1 MFDPGTKQKSD
12 LIEKQIETTDQSRFE
27 ILVVEDDEI
36 QSSLLREF
44 LQILRYSIREAPTC
58 ADALRLIKVRQPD
71 LTLLDVN
78 LPDGSGLDLVQQIHL
93 IDKDASV
100 VLMSADR
107 TAAMLVESLAK
118 GAEEFLEKPLD
129 LGELA
134 IRIQNLLQT
143 VAFRKKSEELQS
155 ELAREKEILT
165 RYFSAETVTSILAGE
180 MEADASGQTEVATIL
195 VFDLRNS
202 TGLAEIMGAIPFAE
216 LLNRLMIDLMDL
228 VFADGGSIAKL
239 TGDGLVATFLP
250 GQAYAAI
257 SCARRINEYF
267 QSMTDEQ
274 LDRPAQKIGFGI
286 GIATGKVFQGNVG
299 TFRRLEWTIVGDAV
313 ARAAR
318 LESLTKK
325 LGCSILVDQPTIQSC
340 GSQDFSVRERRVA
353 VRGKKATLYTLTS

>member
-1 MFDPGTKQKSD
+1 MKQQSD
-12 LIEKQIETTDQSRFE
+12 LIETQVENTDQSRFE

-36 QSSLLREF
+36 QSRLLREF
-44 LQILRYSIREAPTC
+44 LEILRYSVREAPTC
-58 ADALRLIKVRQPD
+58 ADALRLIHERRPD
-71 LTLLDVN
+71 LTLLDVH

-107 TAAMLVESLAK
+107 TAEMLVESLAK

-143 VAFRKKSEELQS
+143 VALRKKSEELQA

-165 RYFSAETVTSILAGE
+165 RYFSAETVTSILTGE
-180 MEADASGQTEVATIL
+180 MEADASGQTGVATIL
-195 VFDLRNS
+195 IFDLRNS

-216 LLNRLMIDLMDL
+216 LLNSLMIALMDL
-228 VFADGGSIAKL
+228 IFEKNGSIAKL

-250 GQAYAAI
+250 GQACAAI
-257 SCARRINEYF
+257 SCAQSVAQYF
-267 QSMTDEQ
+267 QSIAQESSSE
-274 LDRPAQKIGFGI
+274 PARKLGFGI

-325 LGCSILVDQPTIQSC
+325 LGCSILIDRPTMRGC
-340 GSQDFSVRERRVA
+340 GSQETSAREKRVLIKG
-353 VRGKKATLYTLTS
+353 RKATLYTLAD